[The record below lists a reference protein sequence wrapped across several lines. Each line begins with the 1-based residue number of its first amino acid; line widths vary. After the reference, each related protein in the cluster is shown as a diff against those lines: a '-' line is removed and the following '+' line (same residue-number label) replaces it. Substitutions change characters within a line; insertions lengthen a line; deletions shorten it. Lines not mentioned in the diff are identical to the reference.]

1 MAYSNATIRRAE
13 QILGYG
19 IKAGTGE
26 REYPVIDG
34 VVYTDLFEG
43 SVTVEGLTSVSTG
56 FNGKKYGTN
65 YKNELYVD
73 GKCHKTVKVTATWGS
88 TAFETELKDL
98 LDWIEDNPAV
108 DSLDS
113 AGAKSLRIK
122 DYAETFGTASEQT
135 QDLTDLIDRGWGF
148 YVRKPLIISVGETGN
163 AAGYF

>member
-34 VVYTDLFEG
+34 VVYTDLFSG
-43 SVTVEGLTSVSTG
+43 TATVDGVTFTPA
-56 FNGKKYGTN
+56 FNGKKYGTT
-65 YKNELYVD
+65 YYNELHVNSN
-73 GKCHKTVKVTATWGS
+73 CNRTVKVTAAWGS
-88 TAFETELKDL
+88 TTFETELKDL
-98 LDWIEDNPAV
+98 LDWIEENPAV

-135 QDLTDLIDRGWGF
+135 QDLTDVIDRGWGF
-148 YVRKPLIISVGETGN
+148 YVRKPLIISVGETSN